1 MLYIPFLVVDLL
13 VSNVLMAMGMS
24 MVSPNLISIPLKIFL
39 FVSLSG
45 WSRLMHGLILS
56 YG

>member
-1 MLYIPFLVVDLL
+1 VDLL

-24 MVSPNLISIPLKIFL
+24 MVSPTLISIPLKIFL
-39 FVSLSG
+39 FVALSG

-56 YG
+56 YGG